1 MAHDNYDLQL
11 ETGRSRSHRPDRP
24 RAAAA
29 PVKRELTLADTAEIL
44 ETALRRN
51 AARWQ
56 TKFAHGISCPSAN
69 VTADSQH
76 GLLVFPPRG
85 HEPRPEISGS
95 EHSVLVWHT
104 VF

>member
-1 MAHDNYDLQL
+1 MTHDNYNLKL

-24 RAAAA
+24 RATVAL
-29 PVKRELTLADTAEIL
+29 VNRELTLADTAEML
-44 ETALRRN
+44 EIALRRN

-56 TKFAHGISCPSAN
+56 MKFAQGISRPSAN
-69 VTADSQH
+69 VIADGQH
-76 GLLVFPPRG
+76 GLLFFPPRG

-104 VF
+104 VL